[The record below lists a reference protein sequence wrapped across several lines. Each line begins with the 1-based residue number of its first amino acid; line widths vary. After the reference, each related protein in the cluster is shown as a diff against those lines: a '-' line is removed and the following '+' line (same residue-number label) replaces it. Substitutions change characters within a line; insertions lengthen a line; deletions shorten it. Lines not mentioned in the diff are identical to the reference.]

1 MKYLYNLQPRYDS
14 RKSFYGKAKVYKDD
28 QGHLLLMSYST
39 IVAEITDGIATE
51 DGRPTAKV
59 NGYYSQTTARHIND
73 FLYQYG
79 FPTLCKKEM
88 EKDNTYYLRY

>member
-1 MKYLYNLQPRYDS
+1 MDYLYDLEPQYDS

-28 QGHLLLMSYST
+28 KGHLLLMSYST

-51 DGRPTAKV
+51 DGRATVKV
-59 NGYYSQTTARHIND
+59 NGWYSVTTARHINE

-79 FPTLCKKEM
+79 FKTMTKKEM
-88 EKDNTYYLRY
+88 EQ

>member
-1 MKYLYNLQPRYDS
+1 MEFLYELQPQYDR

-28 QGHLLLMSYST
+28 KGHILLMSYST

-51 DGRPTAKV
+51 DGKPTVKV
-59 NGYYSQTTARHIND
+59 IGYYSPTTARHIND

-79 FPTLCKKEM
+79 FKTMCKKEM
-88 EKDNTYYLRY
+88 ESN